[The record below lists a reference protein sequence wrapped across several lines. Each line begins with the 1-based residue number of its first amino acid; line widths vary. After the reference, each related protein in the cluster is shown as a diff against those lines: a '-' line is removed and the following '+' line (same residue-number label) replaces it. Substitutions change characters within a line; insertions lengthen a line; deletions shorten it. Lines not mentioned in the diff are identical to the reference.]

1 MPLSLNGKTHGFLG
15 SGPSFVTQPWMIK
28 RLFQWFIFLYQT
40 HPLYL
45 QCKIPIFEL
54 LRFFT
59 NFELSNKIKGQ
70 LVSKANYQAV
80 NSSKKRTNEFV
91 FTTM

>member
-54 LRFFT
+54 LRYST
-59 NFELSNKIKGQ
+59 NFELSNKIKSLNNFEIGHWWFSVQ
-70 LVSKANYQAV
+70 FSGGPPVQIV
-80 NSSKKRTNEFV
+80 
-91 FTTM
+91 